1 MWDQKTE
8 HTWIS
13 YRDKGNHA
21 EINLGTF
28 RNVRCSNIYEALFGI
43 YISLRRAMYLMY
55 VLKFD
60 NVDLDA
66 MPEYLMKQFVH
77 QV

>member
-1 MWDQKTE
+1 
-8 HTWIS
+8 
-13 YRDKGNHA
+13 
-21 EINLGTF
+21 
-28 RNVRCSNIYEALFGI
+28 
-43 YISLRRAMYLMY
+43 MY

-77 QV
+77 QVQKGQVDTQLNYCGA

>member
-1 MWDQKTE
+1 MK
-8 HTWIS
+8 H
-13 YRDKGNHA
+13 
-21 EINLGTF
+21 NL
-28 RNVRCSNIYEALFGI
+28 E

>member
-1 MWDQKTE
+1 
-8 HTWIS
+8 
-13 YRDKGNHA
+13 
-21 EINLGTF
+21 
-28 RNVRCSNIYEALFGI
+28 
-43 YISLRRAMYLMY
+43 MYLIY

-66 MPEYLMKQFVH
+66 MPENPMKQFVH

>member
-1 MWDQKTE
+1 
-8 HTWIS
+8 
-13 YRDKGNHA
+13 
-21 EINLGTF
+21 
-28 RNVRCSNIYEALFGI
+28 
-43 YISLRRAMYLMY
+43 MYLIY

-66 MPEYLMKQFVH
+66 VPENLIKQFVH

>member
-1 MWDQKTE
+1 
-8 HTWIS
+8 
-13 YRDKGNHA
+13 
-21 EINLGTF
+21 
-28 RNVRCSNIYEALFGI
+28 
-43 YISLRRAMYLMY
+43 MYLMY